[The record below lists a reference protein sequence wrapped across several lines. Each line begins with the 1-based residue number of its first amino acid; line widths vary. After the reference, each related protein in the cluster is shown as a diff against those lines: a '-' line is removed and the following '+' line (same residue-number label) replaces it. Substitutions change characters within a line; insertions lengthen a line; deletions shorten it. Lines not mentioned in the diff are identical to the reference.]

1 VLVDRPF
8 RVAWRYGLKSDCA
21 AVETCCMNRKSGAAQ
36 RDEGFTLVEM
46 LVAILLVGL
55 ALTVMARVLGL
66 SMRTQVG
73 QERLTSGTQVANAE
87 LEKMQ
92 SLPWRELGFYTNDS
106 APTAPAGRSYP
117 ILGPTR
123 GTDTR
128 APLPTGST
136 TVTGGSG
143 LGGTAYTVRRNVFWF
158 DNTATNTT
166 NDYKQLEVIISWSGT
181 SGGTRTLTVD
191 SIRSPKGD
199 EQAPADFAIRSFT
212 ASPYGTGLNGAGA
225 SVGKLADDLTL
236 ALETTAA
243 ASSASVSFT
252 DRSGTTKTVTLTQ
265 GADSRHYSV
274 VLSATASP
282 SFWFPNGDNSFMFSA
297 VRASPAAAVT
307 AVKVTRLLE
316 PFVPSPP
323 VASPAS
329 FCASAEAQT
338 AVVVTV
344 FVQGGTPDD
353 VVGVTSGSATAVVA
367 AWQSSDQN
375 GATYLANLP
384 AGSVSTTSPVTVT
397 ATRGTPIMATSPQSS
412 GSITV
417 NGGC

>member
-1 VLVDRPF
+1 
-8 RVAWRYGLKSDCA
+8 
-21 AVETCCMNRKSGAAQ
+21 MNRKSGAAH

-55 ALTVMARVLGL
+55 ALTAMARVLGL
-66 SMRTQVG
+66 SLRSQVG
-73 QERLTSGTQVANAE
+73 QQRLTSGTQVANSE
-87 LEKMQ
+87 LEQMQ
-92 SLPWRELGFYTNDS
+92 GLPWRKLGFYTDDN
-106 APTAPAGRSYP
+106 APAAPSGKAYP

-136 TVTGGSG
+136 TITGGSG
-143 LGGTAYTVRRNVFWF
+143 LGGTTYTVRRNVFWF
-158 DNTATNTT
+158 DNTATNTK

-199 EQAPADFAIRSFT
+199 EQAPADFAVRSFT
-212 ASPYGTGLNGAGA
+212 ASPYGAGLNGAGA
-225 SVGKLADDLTL
+225 SVGKLAYDLTL

-265 GADSRHYSV
+265 GADSRHYSA

-282 SFWFPNGDNSFMFSA
+282 SFSFLNGDNSFTFSA
-297 VRASPAAAVT
+297 VRASPVAAVA

-323 VASPAS
+323 VAVPAS
-329 FCASAEAQT
+329 FCASAAAQT
-338 AVVVTV
+338 AVAVTV

-353 VVGVTSGSATAVVA
+353 VVSVTSGSATAVA
-367 AWQSSDQN
+367 ATWQFSDQN

-384 AGSVSTTSPVTVT
+384 AGSVSRTSPVTAT
-397 ATRGTPIMATSPQSS
+397 ATRGTPTMSTSPQSS
-412 GSITV
+412 ATITV